1 MKKIIYT
8 IIIAFAF
15 VFLLQG
21 CNKETKDISDSSKSS
36 KTEITQE
43 MAYEG
48 VYNYCH
54 SNYDWTIAESN
65 PSIMYVE
72 MDSETESEYK
82 VIFRSY
88 TGAFVYFYVD
98 KTSGKTR
105 IVEYQPILD
114 IKNEAGT
121 INILDYLSWIS

>member
-114 IKNEAGT
+114 IKNEIGT